1 MTKEENCI
9 LVDTA
14 LSGDGPEI
22 LRAINKTGLNL
33 KYIIITHAHYDHAGS
48 LSVVQ
53 RATGAP
59 VICSNFE
66 MQHLKSGKTS
76 VIQPQGVTMAD
87 LVRTIGLSDKDT
99 QKFDATDAEYIT
111 FDDVFNLEALGFDG
125 YVKVLPGHTPGS
137 VCVFTPEDIICGD
150 TVFNISPR
158 HFPPIYSDKA
168 ALIETFRFL
177 KNSGCRYI
185 YPAHGRRMKGDALKM
200 DWPDSE

>member
-1 MTKEENCI
+1 MKEENCI

-22 LRAINKTGLNL
+22 LRAIDKTGLKL

-48 LSVVQ
+48 LGVVHNV
-53 RATGAP
+53 TGVP

-66 MQHLKSGKTS
+66 MPHLKSGKTS

-150 TVFNISPR
+150 TVFNISSR

-168 ALIETFRFL
+168 ALIETFQIL
-177 KNSGCRYI
+177 KKQRMPI
-185 YPAHGRRMKGDALKM
+185 YLSCSWQADEGG
-200 DWPDSE
+200 